1 MKRNGNKMIRKGV
14 RLDQSK
20 IIMNSVFPLGMDVN
34 DVLKFTT
41 QMFRNNL
48 LRFMVYMSGIFEEK

>member
-1 MKRNGNKMIRKGV
+1 MIRKGV